1 LTKIKFNIQTI
12 GDSIKIISLVI
23 GAVIAFTAPFIHM
36 CFDKSSEVEVFGYY
50 NARMFCYAIGIPV
63 TLFFSALF
71 VSFSSMFIHI
81 KIFRKIMFI
90 ISYMILSIS
99 IYYIIWSIW
108 ARKDFPKPYYYT
120 SIIILSLIS
129 SYLLFFLIKRTT
141 KNTVRLSNI
150 ARNLKSLE
158 GDSKTINDIA
168 NIMPSK
174 DETVT
179 YKAMI
184 DVTGENI
191 GESIK
196 KIDNEINKD

>member
-1 LTKIKFNIQTI
+1 
-12 GDSIKIISLVI
+12 
-23 GAVIAFTAPFIHM
+23 
-36 CFDKSSEVEVFGYY
+36 
-50 NARMFCYAIGIPV
+50 
-63 TLFFSALF
+63 
-71 VSFSSMFIHI
+71 
-81 KIFRKIMFI
+81 MFI

-158 GDSKTINDIA
+158 GESKTINDIA

-184 DVTGENI
+184 DFTGENI